1 MFRMLKLNP
10 PNGWRAV
17 VWELAIVTLGVLIAL
32 AAQQWAEARSW
43 SAKADA
49 ARKALRTEL
58 ANHHEQAVEWRVV
71 APCIYAQLSALER
84 RILASRSQLD
94 PAPLHSEVHIG
105 EEPYTFAIRTPSRP
119 YDDSV
124 WQATNGEG
132 VSSFLME
139 DERLELGLQYNLA
152 DGTEAINEQITQV
165 AHRLSILTKSIDL
178 DPGVKM
184 ALLQQI
190 EELRG
195 HNRWM
200 IVRTGQLVDHIV
212 KLGMVPPRNRI
223 EAFIAKSGTV
233 KFCRA
238 QGLPTLPLARALI
251 PAP

>member
-17 VWELAIVTLGVLIAL
+17 VWELGIVTVGVLIAL
-32 AAQQWAEARSW
+32 GVQQWAEARSW
-43 SAKADA
+43 SAKAST
-49 ARKALRTEL
+49 ARTALRSEL
-58 ANHHEQAVEWRVV
+58 ADHHFHAVEWRVV
-71 APCIYAQLSALER
+71 APCINAQLDALER
-84 RILASRSQLD
+84 RLLASSGKLD
-94 PAPLHSEVHIG
+94 PAPLHAEDFYD
-105 EEPYTFAIRTPSRP
+105 EDPNTFAIRTPNRP

-132 VSSFLME
+132 VSSFLRD
-139 DERLELGLQYNLA
+139 DERLELGSHYGQARDSDDQNDLVAQLA
-152 DGTEAINEQITQV
+152 S
-165 AHRLSILTKSIDL
+165 RLSILTKSIDL

-200 IVRTGQLVDHIV
+200 IIRTGQLVDHIV
-212 KLGMVPPRNRI
+212 KLDMVPPRKRI
-223 EAFIAKSGTV
+223 ESFVAKSGTV
-233 KFCRA
+233 KFCRS
-238 QGLPTLPLARALI
+238 QGHPTLSLAKAMI

>member
-17 VWELAIVTLGVLIAL
+17 VWELGIVTLGVLIAL

-43 SAKADA
+43 SAKATS
-49 ARKALRTEL
+49 ARKALRIEL
-58 ANHHEQAVEWRVV
+58 ADHHDHAVEWRVV
-71 APCIYAQLSALER
+71 APCIAAQLDVLER
-84 RILASRSQLD
+84 RVLASKGKLD
-94 PAPLHSEVHIG
+94 PAPLHAEDFYG
-105 EEPYTFAIRTPSRP
+105 EDPYTFAIRTPSRP

-132 VSSFLME
+132 VSSFLQD
-139 DERLELGLQYNLA
+139 DERLELGWHYGQAKDSDEQNDLVTQLA
-152 DGTEAINEQITQV
+152 S
-165 AHRLSILTKSIDL
+165 RLSVLTKSIDL

-184 ALLQQI
+184 AIHQQI
-190 EELRG
+190 DELRG

-200 IVRTGQLVDHIV
+200 IIRTGQLVDHIV
-212 KLGMVPPRNRI
+212 KLDMVPPRKRI
-223 EAFIAKSGTV
+223 EAFVAKSGTA

-238 QGLPTLPLARALI
+238 QGFPMLPLTKALI